1 MSQTTATRETGLV
14 MEEAEISSHPEE
26 FERREPRA
34 GAMLEALRSVGY
46 SIETAIADLI
56 DNSISAGAR
65 NVWLTFFWAGED
77 SHIQILDDGAGM
89 SESELSEAMR
99 PGSSDPLEERQPAD
113 LGRFG
118 LGLKTASFSQAR
130 RLTVGSRKENGHLA
144 IRRWDLDH
152 VRAQN
157 DWQLLK
163 SPAPGASQY
172 LRPLESLPS
181 GTLVLWEQMDRVV
194 GNASV
199 SDRHALNRFN
209 DMINRV
215 ENHLAM
221 VFHRFLETDAG
232 APALRLFIN
241 GDDARHRVKA
251 WDPFLSGHPA
261 TQRFPDE
268 SLKHRGVRVRV
279 TGFVLPHKDK
289 LDEDEFTAGAGPA
302 GWNAHQGFYVYREKR
317 LLVAGEWLGLGF
329 QREEHYKLARLQID
343 IPNATD
349 GEWDIDVKKSR
360 ARPPAELA
368 PRLKELAEQ
377 VRRRAR
383 EVFVH
388 RGARTIGAT
397 PNPVDEPWESIKK
410 DGRRA
415 YRVRREHPLVRFVLE
430 RQGADRKP
438 FVALLKLLEETVPVQ
453 RIWLD
458 TAEEPD
464 LHAEPF
470 DLSPPAEVWEV
481 LNEMYRALRGD
492 GHTETMAKNRL
503 SLLPLFS
510 RYGETIRK
518 LADD

>member
-1 MSQTTATRETGLV
+1 
-14 MEEAEISSHPEE
+14 
-26 FERREPRA
+26 
-34 GAMLEALRSVGY
+34 MLEALRAVGY
-46 SIETAIADLI
+46 SIETAIADLV
-56 DNSISAGAR
+56 DNSISARAR
-65 NVWLTFFWAGED
+65 NVWLTFFWAGEA

-99 PGSSDPLEERQPAD
+99 PGSCDPLEEREPAD

-130 RLTVGSRKENGHLA
+130 RLTVGSRKVNGDTA
-144 IRRWDLDH
+144 VRRWDLDH

-163 SPAPGASQY
+163 SPARGSSHHLLQ
-172 LRPLESLPS
+172 LDSLSS

-199 SDRHALNRFN
+199 EDRHALYRFN
-209 DMINRV
+209 DMIERV
-215 ENHLAM
+215 KGHLAM
-221 VFHRFLETDAG
+221 VFHRFLEVGGG
-232 APALRLFIN
+232 APDLRLFIN
-241 GDDARHRVKA
+241 GGDARHRVKA

-261 TQRFPDE
+261 TQAFPDE
-268 SLKHRGVRVRV
+268 TLEHRGVRVSA

-289 LDEDEFTAGAGPA
+289 LDEDEFKAAGGSA
-302 GWNAHQGFYVYREKR
+302 GWNAQQGFYVYREKR

-360 ARPPAELA
+360 ARPPPELA

-388 RGARTIGAT
+388 RGARVTGTT

-458 TAEEPD
+458 TAEELD
-464 LHAEPF
+464 LHAAPF
-470 DLSPPAEVWEV
+470 DLAPPAEVLSV
-481 LNEMYRALRGD
+481 LKEMYEALLAD
-492 GHTETMAKNRL
+492 GHSAALAKNRL
-503 SLLPLFS
+503 SQLPIFS
-510 RYGETIRK
+510 RYGATIRK